1 MRSEMPLNKG
11 QKICIGIALY
21 LILKPVCNCLVL
33 GGSLAPLVIGIAAL
47 LLLYFGVRHS
57 NTVIAVLLMLVA
69 CACLPDNIRNI
80 GFNRY
85 LIYLLEGIADM
96 LCAVVLAFQPDVRKH
111 CKLSN

>member
-11 QKICIGIALY
+11 QKICIGISLY
-21 LILKPVCNCLVL
+21 LILKPVCSSLFL

-47 LLLYFGVRHS
+47 FLLYFGVRHS